1 MKTLLKESYRATR
14 KSTGIDPSKP
24 GAIRE
29 ILVNDEHFDTYIRN
43 LSEGISESDKT
54 SFRVLS
60 ENTRR
65 ALLENSMYQLNPYE
79 TLALPLLRVF
89 FPKTIAKELVT
100 VIPMDKPEIVRGFVR
115 ATFKRFG
122 DATNYQAPSNTDIS
136 RGPDITVPLS
146 NAVSVPS
153 GGGGQHDILALAGL
167 NADIAHIEK
176 DFTITGVIMTG
187 AGGVG
192 TEEVQV
198 NITPTVDGEFSA
210 TINNSDSSA
219 TDTLTGRINLLTGLL
234 EVASVTSAI
243 SGLAFTATVSLEENT
258 INPRVTFNIDK
269 LRLIAKDR
277 QISTEWTIQM
287 EQDIKALFNVDIQ
300 AELVSVI
307 GQQIVMDVDR
317 EIIHSL
323 IYASERLNGASHNKT
338 FDKNPASYSPS
349 YTWGPKQWMENVLP
363 VLNELSAAVYTDTN
377 IAAANVLACNPLDAT
392 IFESLNE
399 FRYTGKSDEDGVV
412 GYESATVANGKW
424 KMLVSSVVPQ
434 GKVLN
439 IYKPAEEMKAVYIF
453 APYVPAVLT
462 PYPLGNV
469 PSLTV
474 LSRYGTQL
482 IRPQGISVLNIIQT
496 T

>member
-1 MKTLLKESYRATR
+1 MKVLLKEAYKATR
-14 KSTGIDPSKP
+14 KATGIDPSKP

-29 ILVNDEHFDTYIRN
+29 ILVNDEHFDTYIRF
-43 LSEGISESDKT
+43 LSEGIKDNDKAA
-54 SFRVLS
+54 FRVLA

-115 ATFKRFG
+115 ASFKRFG
-122 DATNYQAPSNTDIS
+122 DATTYQAPSNTDIS
-136 RGPDITVPLS
+136 RGPDITVPLAS
-146 NAVSVPS
+146 AVAV
-153 GGGGQHDILALAGL
+153 GRTDVLALAGL
-167 NADIAHIEK
+167 NPDIAHIEK
-176 DFTITGVIMTG
+176 DFTITGVHFTAG
-187 AGGVG
+187 ATKDLDVS
-192 TEEVQV
+192 VSL
-198 NITPTVDGEFSA
+198 TVDGEFSA
-210 TINNSDSSA
+210 A
-219 TDTLTGRINLLTGLL
+219 LTGLSGQQDTITGRMNLLTGIL
-234 EVASVTSAI
+234 EVASVNNLI
-243 SGLAFTATVSLEENT
+243 DKVAFSATVSLEENT

-269 LRLIAKDR
+269 LRLIARDR

-307 GQQIVMDVDR
+307 GQQVVLDIDR
-317 EIIHSL
+317 EVVNSL
-323 IYASERLNGASHNKT
+323 IYASERLNGASHNLT
-338 FDKNPASYSPS
+338 FDKNPASYSPA
-349 YTWGPKQWMENVLP
+349 YTWGPKMWLENVLP
-363 VLNELSAAVYTDTN
+363 VLNNLSAAIYTDTN
-377 IAAANVLACNPLDAT
+377 IAAGNTLACNPLDAT
-392 IFESLNE
+392 IFESLQE

-434 GKVLN
+434 GKVLCL
-439 IYKPAEEMKAVYIF
+439 YKPVEEMKAVYIF

-462 PYPLGNV
+462 PYPLGNI

-482 IRPQGISVLNIIQT
+482 VRPQGISVLNVIQSV
-496 T
+496 

>member
-1 MKTLLKESYRATR
+1 MKTLLKESYRATK
-14 KSTGIDPSKP
+14 KSIGIDPSKP

-43 LSEGISESDKT
+43 LSEGISDNDKT

-136 RGPDITVPLS
+136 RGPDITVPLA
-146 NAVSVPS
+146 NAVSVPGS
-153 GGGGQHDILALAGL
+153 HDLLALAGM

-176 DFTITGVIMTG
+176 DFTITGVVMDNG
-187 AGGVG
+187 SGG
-192 TEEVQV
+192 TENIQV
-198 NITPTVDGEFSA
+198 NVTPTVDGEFSA
-210 TINNSDSSA
+210 SITNTDGNVQDTI
-219 TDTLTGRINLLTGLL
+219 TGRINLLTGVV
-234 EVASVTSAI
+234 EAGSVTGGITAM
-243 SGLAFTATVSLEENT
+243 AFTATVSLEENT

-287 EQDIKALFNVDIQ
+287 EQDIKALFSVDVQ
-300 AELVSVI
+300 SELVSVI
-307 GQQIVMDVDR
+307 GQQIVLDVDR
-317 EIIHSL
+317 EIINSL
-323 IYASERLNGASHNKT
+323 LYACERLNGASHNKT
-338 FDKNPASYSPS
+338 FDKNPASYSPQ

-377 IAAANVLACNPLDAT
+377 IAAANVMACNPLDAT

-439 IYKPAEEMKAVYIF
+439 IYKPQEEMKAVYIF

-474 LSRYGTQL
+474 LSRYGTQM

>member
-1 MKTLLKESYRATR
+1 MKTLLKEAYKMTK

-29 ILVNDEHFDTYIRN
+29 ILVNDEHFDTYIRS
-43 LSEGISESDKT
+43 LSEGIKEDDKR
-54 SFRVLS
+54 SFRVLA

-136 RGPDITVPLS
+136 RGPDITVPITNMIAL
-146 NAVSVPS
+146 
-153 GGGGQHDILALAGL
+153 GTTDILALAGL
-167 NADIAHIEK
+167 TSDIAHIEK
-176 DFTITGVIMTG
+176 DFTITGVRFT
-187 AGGVG
+187 AGSEAVD
-192 TEEVQV
+192 VS
-198 NITPTVDGEFSA
+198 ITPTVDGEFSA
-210 TINNSDSSA
+210 NISNAAGTVSDTI
-219 TDTLTGRINLLTGLL
+219 TGRINLLTGVI
-234 EVASVTSAI
+234 ESAAVAGNI
-243 SGLAFTATVSLEENT
+243 DRIGFTATVSLEENT

-269 LRLIAKDR
+269 LRLIARDR
-277 QISTEWTIQM
+277 QISTEWSIQM

-307 GQQIVMDVDR
+307 GQQIVLDIDR
-317 EIIHSL
+317 EIVNSL
-323 IYASERLNGASHNKT
+323 IYASERLNGASHNLT

-349 YTWGPKQWMENVLP
+349 YTWGPKQWLENVLP
-363 VLNELSAAVYTDTN
+363 VLNNLSAAIYTDTN
-377 IAAANVLACNPLDAT
+377 IAAGNVLACNPLDAT

-434 GKVLN
+434 GKTIC
-439 IYKPAEEMKAVYIF
+439 IYKPVEEMKAVYIF

-462 PYPLGNV
+462 PYPLGNT

-482 IRPQGISVLNIIQT
+482 IRPAGISVLNIIQST
-496 T
+496 

>member
-1 MKTLLKESYRATR
+1 MNMKTMLKEAYKFTR

-29 ILVNDEHFDTYIRN
+29 ILVNDEHFDTYVRS
-43 LSEGISESDKT
+43 LSEGISDRDAT
-54 SFRVLS
+54 AFRVLS

-136 RGPDITVPLS
+136 RGPDITVPLAS
-146 NAVSVPS
+146 AVAVP
-153 GGGGQHDILALAGL
+153 GTHDILALAGL
-167 NADIAHIEK
+167 NSDIAHIEK
-176 DFTITGVIMTG
+176 DFTITGVVI
-187 AGGVG
+187 GGENVN
-192 TEEVQV
+192 V

-210 TINNSDSSA
+210 SVSNAAGTI
-219 TDTLTGRINLLTGLL
+219 TETLTGRINLLTGSL
-234 EVASVTSAI
+234 EVATVGNQITGI
-243 SGLAFTATVSLEENT
+243 AFTCTVSLEENT
-258 INPRVTFNIDK
+258 INPRVTFSIDK

-307 GQQIVMDVDR
+307 GQQIVLDVDR
-317 EIIHSL
+317 EIVNSL
-323 IYASERLNGASHNKT
+323 LYACERLNGASHNKT

-392 IFESLNE
+392 IFESLQE

-424 KMLVSSVVPQ
+424 KVLVSSVVPQ

-439 IYKPAEEMKAVYIF
+439 IYKPVEEMKAVYIF

-462 PYPLGNV
+462 PYPLGNI

-482 IRPQGISVLNIIQT
+482 IRPQGISVLNVIQT
-496 T
+496 V

>member
-1 MKTLLKESYRATR
+1 MKTLLKESYKATK

-24 GAIRE
+24 GSIRE

-43 LSEGISESDKT
+43 LSEGVEDKDQT
-54 SFRVLS
+54 AFRVLS

-89 FPKTIAKELVT
+89 FPKTVAKELVT

-122 DATNYQAPSNTDIS
+122 DATSYQAPSNTDIS
-136 RGPDITVPLS
+136 RGPDITVPLAS
-146 NAVSVPS
+146 AVAVP
-153 GGGGQHDILALAGL
+153 GTHDLLALAGL
-167 NADIAHIEK
+167 NSDIAHIEK
-176 DFTITGVIMTG
+176 DFTITGVTIDDG
-187 AGGVG
+187 DDS
-192 TEEVQV
+192 TENINV
-198 NITPTVDGEFSA
+198 NITPTVDGEFS
-210 TINNSDSSA
+210 SSITN
-219 TDTLTGRINLLTGLL
+219 TDGNVTSTLTGRINLKTGVV
-234 EVASVTSAI
+234 EVACVGTAI
-243 SGLAFTATVSLEENT
+243 TAIAFTSTVSLEENT

-307 GQQIVMDVDR
+307 GQQIVLDVDR
-317 EIIHSL
+317 EIVHSL
-323 IYASERLNGASHNKT
+323 LYACERLNGATHNKT
-338 FDKNPASYSPS
+338 FDKNPASYSPN

-363 VLNELSAAVYTDTN
+363 VLNDLSAAVYTDTN

-439 IYKPAEEMKAVYIF
+439 LYKPAEEMKAVYIF

>member
-1 MKTLLKESYRATR
+1 MKTMLKEAYKFTL

-29 ILVNDEHFDTYIRN
+29 ILVNDQHFDTYIRS
-43 LSEGISESDKT
+43 LSEGIDTKDQT
-54 SFRVLS
+54 AFKVLS

-100 VIPMDKPEIVRGFVR
+100 VVPMDKPEIVRGFIR

-122 DATNYQAPSNTDIS
+122 DGTNYQAPSNTDIS
-136 RGPDITVPLS
+136 RGPDITVPLTS
-146 NAVSVPS
+146 AV
-153 GGGGQHDILALAGL
+153 DIPCTEDLLAKAGL
-167 NADIAHIEK
+167 NSDIAHIEK
-176 DFTITGVIMTG
+176 DFTITGVIMGSTN
-187 AGGVG
+187 
-192 TEEVQV
+192 EEVQV
-198 NITPTVDGEFSA
+198 NIAPTVDGEFSA
-210 TINNSDSSA
+210 SVTNAAGTI
-219 TDTLTGRINLLTGLL
+219 TETLTGRINLLTGTL
-234 EVASVTSAI
+234 ECASVGAQI
-243 SGLAFTATVSLEENT
+243 KKIAFNCTVSLEENT

-287 EQDIKALFNVDIQ
+287 EQDIKALFNVDVQ

-307 GQQIVMDVDR
+307 GQQIVLDVDR
-317 EIIHSL
+317 EIVNSL
-323 IYASERLNGASHNKT
+323 LYACERLNGASHNKT
-338 FDKNPASYSPS
+338 FDKNPASYSPQ

-392 IFESLNE
+392 IFESLNN

-482 IRPQGISVLNIIQT
+482 IRPQGISVLNVIQT